1 MSLHLLHP
9 YTAPPVIRPTVASV
23 HRTASLRPTVY
34 FHRNRIHLFHR
45 ATADPFPLP
54 IVRCTPRRFVSP
66 FPAFPSPPQL
76 PGVFAIRRRIFQ
88 GMAAPVRRSSVF
100 LWFQLAICTSTCCS
114 QRNRHPTHRRLPH
127 PVSSTFHSYATVPTQ
142 RCLILVSQRHCSS
155 GHYQCNR
162 SYPHPNPTP
171 LFIWSL
177 PTQAFLSCIL
187 PPFQRT
193 TLPIHRSD
201 RS

>member
-45 ATADPFPLP
+45 AIADPFPLP
-54 IVRCTPRRFVSP
+54 IVRCTPRRFVSS

-155 GHYQCNR
+155 GHCQCNR
-162 SYPHPNPTP
+162 SYPHP
-171 LFIWSL
+171 S
-177 PTQAFLSCIL
+177 
-187 PPFQRT
+187 
-193 TLPIHRSD
+193 
-201 RS
+201 